1 MQNPATQVNRALQE
15 CRLRSGWL
23 EKSSAKKDLVTL
35 ENIKLNMSQKCPS
48 AKVANSILSY
58 VSRTTDYR
66 SSKMIIFIYPV
77 LCHMTQEGQ
86 KPKQVQRAIRWSEG
100 WKTILWAE
108 MDGTGCVSPGN
119 EIALGKPTKEIPIST
134 GKPPW
139 RCSKDLHSSAMVEA
153 REIRDIKLK
162 EEDCKLNIRKFCHNE
177 VSQAVE
183 KVAQRSHRV
192 HDLQGLSRPY
202 WIKP

>member
-1 MQNPATQVNRALQE
+1 METGQSGIQTTCNHVFSAILESCSISAPNIPKCFTKRYSGRLFLIHFVCFLLCVCFLAFECWFVFEFHEIQQGQMQNPATQVNRALQE
-15 CRLRSGWL
+15 CRLRNDWL

-86 KPKQVQRAIRWSEG
+86 KPKQVQRAIRSSEG
-100 WKTILWAE
+100 WKTIL
-108 MDGTGCVSPGN
+108 
-119 EIALGKPTKEIPIST
+119 
-134 GKPPW
+134 
-139 RCSKDLHSSAMVEA
+139 
-153 REIRDIKLK
+153 
-162 EEDCKLNIRKFCHNE
+162 
-177 VSQAVE
+177 
-183 KVAQRSHRV
+183 
-192 HDLQGLSRPY
+192 
-202 WIKP
+202 